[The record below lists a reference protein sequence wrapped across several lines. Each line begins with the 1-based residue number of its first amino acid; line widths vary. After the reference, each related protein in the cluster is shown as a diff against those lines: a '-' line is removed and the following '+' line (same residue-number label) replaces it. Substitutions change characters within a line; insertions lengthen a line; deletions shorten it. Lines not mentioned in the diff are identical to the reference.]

1 MPSAVPIS
9 AGPGRDDNGYQP
21 SPRSFRSMGGFG
33 GRSFSAQQGLSFTG
47 PGSFIVSP
55 RFGSYSRAAALL
67 GTSLGKSP
75 IE

>member
-9 AGPGRDDNGYQP
+9 AGSNRDDYQP

-33 GRSFSAQQGLSFTG
+33 GRSFSAQQGMSFTG

-67 GTSLGKSP
+67 GNSLGKSP